1 MTHHKKAVNSHLV
14 GQFATTRLSD
24 RFHNLCAW
32 LYVEKQHFLFTFSR
46 NKWMG
51 RGGFGYFLHGQKK
64 KIQQSFNSFFEEK
77 KNIF

>member
-14 GQFATTRLSD
+14 GQFATSRLSD

-32 LYVEKQHFLFTFSR
+32 LYVEKQHFLFTFST

-51 RGGFGYFLHGQKK
+51 RGGGLVTFYTVKKK
-64 KIQQSFNSFFEEK
+64 KIQQSF
-77 KNIF
+77 